1 MIRQQSW
8 PLVLFLAGIFST
20 PVLSQTPMYP
30 DGVGARF
37 LFLDHYTPN
46 IADIAESQQISNGI
60 ELSYYRNLGLKYL
73 NAVIPVKLAVAKFPN
88 QTTDVRFASA
98 DLLIQGV
105 LFDPDKAIS
114 PYIFAGGG
122 YVMENYK
129 ESNIQF
135 PMGLGTHIRLT
146 RDFYLNFQAEYRVS
160 MAEGKDNLQYGLGF
174 MYVPGLR
181 KKELPKDTDGDGILD
196 TEDLCPTV
204 PGTIPCKG
212 CPDQDSDG
220 IADHMDECPE
230 IAGSIAT
237 KGCPDTDNDGIAD
250 KDDACP
256 EVFGLAT
263 LKGCPDLD
271 GDGIPD
277 KDDKCPEIVGAADM
291 EGCPDSDHDGIIDL
305 LDKCPDVA
313 GTAEFGGCPPPV
325 TEEKPEQKEMDRD
338 QDGIPDRMDACP
350 VVAGLEA
357 YNGCP
362 PPSSLPDQIQ
372 EAPKVQVPA
381 DVEDTLDR
389 TSDNDGDGV
398 PNYIDRCPNTKG
410 PVSNDGCPVISADDR
425 SVLDL
430 AMRSVQFE
438 TGSATILPDSYRTLD
453 RISEIMLKYGDYHL
467 IINGHTD
474 NVGRSQSN
482 LLLSEQRAKAC
493 YNYLISRG
501 VSARRMIHSGFGDA
515 KPLTSNKSET
525 GKSLN
530 RRVEFIMYLK

>member
-1 MIRQQSW
+1 MIRLHRW
-8 PLVLFLAGIFST
+8 PLVLFLAGIFYS
-20 PVLSQTPMYP
+20 PVLSQTPIYP

-46 IADIAESQQISNGI
+46 IADLAESQQISNGI
-60 ELSYYRNLGLKYL
+60 ELSYYRNLGVKYL
-73 NAVIPVKLAVAKFPN
+73 NAVIPLKLAVAKFPN
-88 QTTDVRFASA
+88 QATDIRFASA

-122 YVMENYK
+122 YVMENF
-129 ESNIQF
+129 EDSNIQF
-135 PMGLGTHIRLT
+135 PMGLGSHIRLT

-160 MAEGKDNLQYGLGF
+160 MAKGKDNLQYGLGF

-181 KKELPKDTDGDGILD
+181 KKVLPKDTDGDGILD

-212 CPDQDSDG
+212 CPDKDNDG
-220 IADHMDECPE
+220 IADHLDDCPD
-230 IAGSIAT
+230 IAGLVAT
-237 KGCPDTDNDGIAD
+237 KGCPDTDNDGVAD

-256 EVFGLAT
+256 DVFGLSA
-263 LKGCPDLD
+263 LSGCPDLD

-277 KDDKCPEIVGAADM
+277 KDDRCPELAGPSDQ

-305 LDKCPDVA
+305 LDKCPDVV
-313 GTAEFGGCPPPV
+313 GTPEFEGCPPPLI
-325 TEEKPEQKEMDRD
+325 EEKPAIEDKDSD
-338 QDGIPDRMDACP
+338 GDGIPDTLDACP
-350 VVAGLEA
+350 YETGTIA
-357 YNGCP
+357 YSGCP
-362 PPSSLPDQIQ
+362 PPKPVPSAPVPD
-372 EAPKVQVPA
+372 PKVPA
-381 DVEDTLDR
+381 PIEQSVDLSADK
-389 TSDNDGDGV
+389 DGDGV
-398 PNYIDRCPNTKG
+398 PNYLDRCPDTKG
-410 PVSNDGCPVISADDR
+410 PAGNDGCPVISADDR

-453 RISEIMLKYGDYHL
+453 RIAEIMLRYADYHL

-474 NVGRSQSN
+474 NIGGSKSN
-482 LLLSEQRAKAC
+482 LQLSEQRAKAC
-493 YNYLISRG
+493 YNFLISRG
-501 VSARRMIHSGFGDA
+501 VLAQRMIHSGFGDA

-525 GKSLN
+525 GRGLN